1 MSAGYVQE
9 SMSFLMRPWA
19 GSCAETEARLSDHL
33 DGDLSAAKDRRVHR
47 HLARCRQCQSVFDSL
62 TRVVER
68 LRSLGREDIEAAM
81 PSMAETV
88 ATRIRRERP

>member
-1 MSAGYVQE
+1 MCAGYVQE
-9 SMSFLMRPWA
+9 SMSFLMRLWG

-33 DGDLSAAKDRRVHR
+33 DGDLSITEDRRVHR
-47 HLARCRQCQSVFDSL
+47 HLARCRRCQSVFDSL

-81 PSMAETV
+81 PSIAETV
-88 ATRIRRERP
+88 ATRIRRKHP